1 MTKNSRQKRK
11 KSSEDDTI
19 ERLEKEIRE
28 LKTINRSLLRR
39 LKKVD
44 KGYHKAI
51 EDDHEEESQK
61 ERTRSEKQYKQ
72 HCPECA
78 KGVIEEVIV
87 AGRKFVRCDLCGH
100 RSRAEKV

>member
-1 MTKNSRQKRK
+1 MTKNTRQKRK

-44 KGYHKAI
+44 KNYSKAL
-51 EDDHEEESQK
+51 EEEENAIDDVYEPPK
-61 ERTRSEKQYKQ
+61 VYKKYCDQ
-72 HCPECA
+72 CG
-78 KGVIEEVIV
+78 KGSVEEVVV
-87 AGRKFVRCDLCGH
+87 AGRKFVRCGLCGY
-100 RSRAEKV
+100 RSRAEKI

>member
-1 MTKNSRQKRK
+1 MSNNSRQKRK

-44 KGYHKAI
+44 KNYSKSVEELI
-51 EDDHEEESQK
+51 EEPVYEQPK
-61 ERTRSEKQYKQ
+61 LEKQYKKY
-72 HCPECA
+72 CTECA
-78 KGVIEEVIV
+78 KGVIQEVIV
-87 AGRKFVRCDLCGH
+87 AGRKFIRCDLCGH
-100 RSRAEKV
+100 RSKAEKI

>member
-1 MTKNSRQKRK
+1 MSNHPRQKRK

-44 KGYHKAI
+44 KNYSKEI
-51 EDDHEEESQK
+51 EESY
-61 ERTRSEKQYKQ
+61 EEKTQQEPMSHAKVYKSY
-72 HCPECA
+72 CTECA
-78 KGVIEEVIV
+78 KGTLEEVTV
-87 AGRKFVRCDLCGH
+87 AGRKFIRCELCGF
-100 RSRAEKV
+100 RSKAQKV